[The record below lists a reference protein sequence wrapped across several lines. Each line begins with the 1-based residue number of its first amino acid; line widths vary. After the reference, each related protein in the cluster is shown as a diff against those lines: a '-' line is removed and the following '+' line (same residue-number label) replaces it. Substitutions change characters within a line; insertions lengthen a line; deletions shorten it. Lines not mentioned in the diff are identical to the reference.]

1 MAGHSVLRFAQG
13 HAVALILLF
22 IMGGVRMATAS
33 TLAADIVINGGSFS
47 APAVALAAARTSP
60 TATILLLEPTDWL
73 GGQATSQGVAAIDN
87 AWHAPA
93 AALMRDNPSL
103 YYPADYLEFLNRM
116 RIPLPASAPGRG
128 LAPAG
133 TCWVSREAF
142 DPRTAAWVLDQ
153 MMSDYP
159 NITVL
164 KMTVVKSLATAAVSD
179 EFGTGAVITSLTLI
193 RRHPVGGYV
202 PHTKLT
208 SHEIGDWY
216 SATNSPDFTKTVIT
230 VTPRDLARGLVV
242 VEASELGDTMVLSG
256 AIYTVGRELTTEEM
270 SEAGVPPAC
279 DEDGSQ
285 ATVYPF
291 CMSDAPASATE
302 AELKT
307 DFPAFD
313 DYYTSQ
319 VANYFSLGSF
329 SWARVWTYRRLLTTG
344 PLYAN
349 DTVSP
354 GDVSMQN
361 WYPGNDYPYASFY
374 LNRAEAASQLVD
386 WRGGVDPGRLFEAE
400 KHAVA
405 WYFYMKA
412 NRTSVWDTRYLRGS
426 DPLNMMGTGHGLA
439 KFPYI
444 RCSRRGIGLH
454 NFRLTSR
461 YFVNTQAAG
470 YSGGTSYRF
479 YDSVGIGNYA
489 VDIHP
494 TQVSTGLSPAF
505 TYAAPFYIPYRALG
519 SANIRN
525 LLLAG
530 KNIATTYI
538 SNAAYRLHPIEWA
551 IGSAAGTAASVMA
564 RDGLTNYH
572 LLETPTLRSL
582 QAAIALNSPI
592 HWAAFDTSPT
602 VARNGDLIVNDL
614 KPIQAGVPFRA
625 EVYHH
630 RGARARLFL
639 GATLMGETTVRAN
652 GRLLLTGL
660 TAPAGSSG
668 FVAYVYDDSGNLMD
682 IIPQLAGVGD
692 LMIVDNT
699 DPRFSVTGSW
709 TVASAQPDK
718 YGGTYA
724 YSWGYSGP
732 STATWLLSI
741 PSAGLYEVFVWYPQA
756 SNRATDAPFTVHH
769 AEGQTTVRINQQ
781 INGGQWVRLGTF
793 RFSGAGG
800 DRVVL
805 SNSISDTTKLV
816 VADAVRISG
825 PLNAGVAE
833 WDRQ

>member
-1 MAGHSVLRFAQG
+1 
-13 HAVALILLF
+13 
-22 IMGGVRMATAS
+22 MATAT
-33 TLAADIVINGGSFS
+33 TLTADIVVNGGSFS

-60 TATILLLEPTDWL
+60 TASILLLEPTDWL
-73 GGQATSQGVAAIDN
+73 GGQATSQGVSAIDN
-87 AWHAPA
+87 AWHSPA
-93 AALMRDNPSL
+93 AALMRDNPTL
-103 YYPADYLEFLNRM
+103 YYPADYRDFLNRM
-116 RIPLPASAPGRG
+116 RPPLPPTAPGKG

-142 DPRTAAWVLDQ
+142 DPRTGAWVLDQ
-153 MMSDYP
+153 MMAEYP

-164 KMTVVKSLATAAVSD
+164 KMTVVKSVATVPVTD
-179 EFGTGAVITSLTLI
+179 EFGTGVVITSLTLV
-193 RRHPVGGYV
+193 RRQPAGGYV

-208 SHEIGDWY
+208 SQEIADWY
-216 SATNSPDFTKTVIT
+216 STADSADFTKTILT
-230 VTPRDLARGLVV
+230 VVPRNPARGLVV
-242 VEASELGDTMVLSG
+242 VEASELGDAMVLSG
-256 AIYTVGRELTTEEM
+256 ASYTVGRELTTEEM

-279 DEDGSQ
+279 DEDGGQ

-291 CMSDAPASATE
+291 CMTDAATPAPE
-302 AELKT
+302 NELKAG
-307 DFPAFD
+307 FPGFD

-319 VANYFSLGSF
+319 VANYFSLGSY

-354 GDVSMQN
+354 GDVTMQN

-374 LNRAEAASQLVD
+374 LNRAAAAGQSGN
-386 WRGGVDPGRLFEAE
+386 WMGGVDPAVLYEAE

-405 WYFYMKA
+405 WYFFMKA
-412 NRTSVWDTRYLRGS
+412 NRTTPWDTQYPRGAH
-426 DPLNMMGTGHGLA
+426 PLNMMGTGHGLA

-444 RCSRRGIGLH
+444 RCCRRGIGLH

-494 TQVSTGLSPAF
+494 TRVSTGLSPPF

-519 SANIRN
+519 SANVRN

-551 IGSAAGTAASVMA
+551 IGSGAGTAAGLMA
-564 RDGLTNYH
+564 RDGLTNYG
-572 LLETPTLRSL
+572 LLDAPALRAL
-582 QAAIALNSPI
+582 QAAVAANSPI

-614 KPIQAGVPFRA
+614 KPVQNGVPFRV

-630 RGARARLFL
+630 RGVRARVYL
-639 GATLMGETTVRAN
+639 GASFLGETTTRAN
-652 GRLLLTGL
+652 GRLLLTGV
-660 TAPAGSSG
+660 TAPANSTG
-668 FVAYVYDDSGNLMD
+668 FLAHVYDASGNLLD
-682 IIPQLAGVGD
+682 IIAQSAGIED
-692 LMIVDNT
+692 PFIVDNV
-699 DPRFSVTGSW
+699 DPRFSLMGSW
-709 TVASAQPDK
+709 TIASAQPDK
-718 YGGTYA
+718 YGSSYA
-724 YSWGYSGP
+724 YCWGYSAP
-732 STATWLLSI
+732 STATWLLSV
-741 PSAGLYEVFVWYPQA
+741 PSPGQYEVFVWYPQA
-756 SNRATDAPFTVHH
+756 SNRATDSPFTVHH
-769 AEGQTTVRINQQ
+769 ADGQTTKRINQQ
-781 INGGQWVRLGTF
+781 IRGGQWVSLGTF
-793 RFSGAGG
+793 RFAGLNG

-805 SNSISDTTKLV
+805 SNSIADTSKLV
-816 VADAVRISG
+816 VADAVRIAG

-833 WDRQ
+833 WQRAQ